1 MKGLTR
7 YEIVLLVLLWLG
19 VVVGALGFAVP
30 ATGLWLVIT
39 GRVFLTAALAMFLM
53 QHWNNRGNQ

>member
-1 MKGLTR
+1 MTD
-7 YEIVLLVLLWLG
+7 VLVY
-19 VVVGALGFAVP
+19 
-30 ATGLWLVIT
+30 TDT